1 MSALWP
7 EPRCTGS
14 VCVGRPRLSLAC
26 RLAMQKRWRGGA
38 NCDGSGDGNGRLFAE
53 PAAHSPVRETPAG
66 H

>member
-7 EPRCTGS
+7 KPRCTGS
-14 VCVGRPRLSLAC
+14 VCVGRPSVPVAW

-38 NCDGSGDGNGRLFAE
+38 DRDGNGGLFAE
-53 PAAHSPVRETPAG
+53 PAAQTPVCERPVG